1 MIFRPD
7 STVPRA
13 RAAAASAPV
22 SFTRRLARVFL
33 VGLGCALLGSAA
45 SAAAAGQKTLI
56 KLGTL
61 VPTGTSYHKSLLAMR
76 EKWRAAS
83 GGAVD
88 LNIFPDGKLGGEA
101 DMVNLMNVGSLQA
114 ALVSS
119 VGIAELD
126 KSVAGLQIIPMGYRT
141 LAEFDYVVERMRP
154 KLEQRLADKGFVTL
168 FWTDSGW
175 IRFFS
180 KNPILMPADLKREK
194 FFTWSGS
201 TETVAL
207 YKAAGFN
214 PVALETADIMPGLLS
229 GLITALPSPP
239 FFALAGQIDTRA
251 PHMLEINWVP
261 LLGALVVKKATW
273 DKIPPAVRPELLKV
287 ATETGREIKAR
298 GRAESDEAVAAMQKR
313 KLTVTKLTPEAEA
326 EWRKAAEAAYPEIRA
341 KLVPAEV
348 FDEVMRHLKEFR
360 AKAGSP

>member
-1 MIFRPD
+1 ML
-7 STVPRA
+7 S
-13 RAAAASAPV
+13 RAAGRIFALVLGGALAGCSSSGIAAEKK
-22 SFTRRLARVFL
+22 
-33 VGLGCALLGSAA
+33 ALL
-45 SAAAAGQKTLI
+45 

-88 LNIFPDGKLGGEA
+88 LTIFPDGKLGGEA

-119 VGIAELD
+119 VGIAEID

-154 KLEQRLADKGFVTL
+154 RLEQRLADKGFVTL

-180 KNPILMPADLKREK
+180 KNPILMPADLKKEK

-251 PHMLEINWVP
+251 THMLEINWVP

-273 DKIPPAVRPELLKV
+273 EKIPAAARPELLK
-287 ATETGREIKAR
+287 AAAETGREIKAR
-298 GRAESDEAVAAMQKR
+298 GRTESDEAVAAMQKR
-313 KLTVTKLTPEAEA
+313 KLTVTKLTPDAEA
-326 EWRKAAEAAYPEIRA
+326 AWRKAAEAAYPEIRS

-360 AKAGSP
+360 AGAGKP